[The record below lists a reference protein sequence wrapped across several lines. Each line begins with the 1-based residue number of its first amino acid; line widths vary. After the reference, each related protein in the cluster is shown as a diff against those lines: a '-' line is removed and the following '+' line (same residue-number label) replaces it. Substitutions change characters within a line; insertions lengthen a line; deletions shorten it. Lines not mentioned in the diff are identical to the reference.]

1 MMTARAVS
9 RHEIIMNFSTPPTTD
24 DIAVMARQVIETLPD
39 ELLSKCEELVLEIEE
54 FPDDATVQ
62 DLELSNP
69 YELLALYHSAKE
81 VSPGVQ
87 KKIANGEDK
96 LVIYRRCVLDL
107 WCEAG
112 EDLGALMR
120 EIVIEELG
128 RGFEFSDDDIQE
140 MILRHHQ
147 GLL

>member
-1 MMTARAVS
+1 MTAKALS
-9 RHEIIMNFSTPPTTD
+9 KQEIIMNFSTPPTPD
-24 DIAVMARQVIETLPD
+24 DLGGMVRQVLETLPD
-39 ELLSKCEELVLEIEE
+39 ELSSKCEELVLEIEE

-62 DLELSNP
+62 DMDLDSL

-81 VSPGVQ
+81 ISPGVQ

-96 LVIYRRCVLDL
+96 LVIYRRPILDL

-112 EDLGALMR
+112 EDLGNLVR
-120 EIVIEELG
+120 EIVIEELA
-128 RGFEFSDDDIQE
+128 RGLEFSEDDIQD
-140 MILRHHQ
+140 MIRRHHQ